1 MLPKWQHAQLTTEG
15 GMPNRTITPLLGEVI
30 ELMYP
35 EAFGKQLAEFLGT
48 TENQVRGYIR
58 AKKLQKGRNRKPLGY
73 TTKYHN
79 RVVIKLNDDHP
90 QQHRRFAFAHVL
102 AWERAAGRKVPPTH
116 AVVLI
121 DGNAENLEPQNL
133 FCLPRSELLN
143 WARFIRQPVEV
154 TVDQLWRDVMALD
167 TSKKVQQKLLDL
179 LDRVVDPEKP
189 LDIMRQ
195 RAACETA
202 QTLINLLRVEV
213 AYINARAG
221 DGEIPFLDEA
231 REENARYSAN
241 YRRRQRLL
249 EGPPADHPWR
259 GLGKSGSGSV

>member
-1 MLPKWQHAQLTTEG
+1 MGQAQ
-15 GMPNRTITPLLGEVI
+15 ITPLLGEVI

-35 EAFGKQLAEFLGT
+35 DMFAKDLAAFLGAS
-48 TENQVRGYIR
+48 EYQVRWFIR
-58 AKKLQKGRNRKPLGY
+58 ARKLQKGRNRKPLGY

-79 RVVIKLNDDHP
+79 RVVVKMNDDHP

-102 AWERAAGRKVPPTH
+102 EWEKSTRRKVPTTH

-121 DGNAENLEPQNL
+121 DGNADNLEPDNL
-133 FCLPRSELLN
+133 YCLPRSELLR

-179 LDRVVDPEKP
+179 LERVVDPDQP
-189 LDIMRQ
+189 LDVMRQ

-202 QTLINLLRVEV
+202 QTLINLLRTEI
-213 AYINARAG
+213 AYIHARGG

-231 REENARYSAN
+231 REANKRDQAN
-241 YRRRQRLL
+241 YKRRQGLL
-249 EGPPADHPWR
+249 AAPAADHPWR
-259 GLGKSGSGSV
+259 GLGAPGTPS